1 MPVSLFI
8 LILYIVAL
16 FAISWYAKKRSE
28 GNNENFALAGRRL
41 SAPLICVTIIGL
53 AVGGAST
60 IGVSEHAFRVG
71 LSAGWYT
78 IAWALGAIVMGLF
91 MAKKYRE
98 QNITTITELIE
109 RHHTK
114 GAVILGVFCQ
124 IVIQL
129 VIISLQYIAG
139 GSILH
144 AILPDIFD
152 FHTGMIV
159 SAITFIGITFIGGMW
174 SASLSNVLNIILIYV
189 GILAATIIQFKKIG
203 SMDHLAAALPAN
215 VPWFS
220 FIDGVGPVTITSWVV
235 TLITVNLS
243 LQSILQISLG
253 AKDAATAKKGF
264 VWGGILML
272 PVGVLAAFLGLV
284 AKAMYPDAQAA
295 LALPQVIV
303 GLQPV
308 LAGITLAALW
318 AADVSTACTILLG
331 AATLFSNDIYKR
343 FINYTVAENKFVIIN
358 RLSVFA
364 VGLITLWFAFN
375 AAGIVKTMIAGLS
388 MTCGLTC
395 VFFFTMFA
403 PGLCRRSSAFW
414 TTLVSLIGIALWFV
428 PGSPLAGIK
437 PLFANEVIYFEWP
450 ICIITFLLVAMLDKN
465 KIKEVVEVP
474 EKDE

>member
-1 MPVSLFI
+1 MPVSLVI
-8 LILYIVAL
+8 LILYIAAL
-16 FAISWYAKKRSE
+16 FGISWYAKKRSE
-28 GNNENFALAGRRL
+28 GNNENYALAGRKL

-78 IAWALGAIVMGLF
+78 IAWALGAIAMGLF

-109 RHHTK
+109 RHHGT
-114 GAVILGVFCQ
+114 GAVILGVLCQ

-152 FHTGMIV
+152 FQSGMIV

-174 SASLSNVLNIILIYV
+174 SASLSNVLNIVVIYV
-189 GILAATIIQFKKIG
+189 GILIATVIQFNKIG
-203 SMDHLAAALPAN
+203 SMDNLAAALPAN

-220 FIDGVGPVTITSWVV
+220 FIDGVGPVTIASWCL

-253 AKDAATAKKGF
+253 AKDAETAKKGF
-264 VWGGILML
+264 VWGGIIML
-272 PVGVLAAFLGLV
+272 PVGVLAAFLGIV
-284 AKAMYPDAQAA
+284 AKAMFPEVKAA

-303 GLQPV
+303 GLQPLV
-308 LAGITLAALW
+308 AGITLAALW
-318 AADVSTACTILLG
+318 AADVSTACNLLLSAG
-331 AATLFSNDIYKR
+331 TLFSSDIYKR
-343 FINYTVAENKFVIIN
+343 FINPDCDDKKQLMMTRLCVMISGILTLGLAMTVSSILGTIMIGLALTAAFTMIVFVALFFPKYTSK
-358 RLSVFA
+358 
-364 VGLITLWFAFN
+364 
-375 AAGIVKTMIAGLS
+375 AAGFWTLLAGLV
-388 MTCGLTC
+388 TIILYKFCPA
-395 VFFFTMFA
+395 VRIF
-403 PGLCRRSSAFW
+403 P
-414 TTLVSLIGIALWFV
+414 
-428 PGSPLAGIK
+428 
-437 PLFANEVIYFEWP
+437 NVIYLEW
-450 ICIITFLLVAMLDKN
+450 IVCIVTYVLVAIISPSK
-465 KIKEVVEVP
+465 KEAP
-474 EKDE
+474 AK

>member
-1 MPVSLFI
+1 MPVSLVI
-8 LILYIVAL
+8 LILYIAAL
-16 FAISWYAKKRSE
+16 FGISWYAKKRSE
-28 GNNENFALAGRRL
+28 GNNENFALAGRKL

-60 IGVSEHAFRVG
+60 IGVSEQAFRVG

-109 RHHTK
+109 RHHGT
-114 GAVILGVFCQ
+114 GAVILGVLCQ

-152 FHTGMIV
+152 FQSGMIV

-174 SASLSNVLNIILIYV
+174 SASLSNVLNIVLIYAGILI
-189 GILAATIIQFKKIG
+189 ATVIQFDKIG
-203 SMDHLAAALPAN
+203 SMENLAAALPAG

-220 FIDGVGPVTITSWVV
+220 FIDGVGAVTIASWCL

-253 AKDAATAKKGF
+253 AKDAETAKKGF
-264 VWGGILML
+264 VWGGIIML
-272 PVGVLAAFLGLV
+272 PVGVLAAFLGIV
-284 AKAMYPDAQAA
+284 AKAIYPDMQAA

-303 GLQPV
+303 GLTPAV
-308 LAGITLAALW
+308 AGITLAALW
-318 AADVSTACTILLG
+318 AADVSTACNLLLSAG
-331 AATLFSNDIYKR
+331 TLFSSDIYKR
-343 FINYTVAENKFVIIN
+343 FINPACGEKQQLLVTRLCVIISGI
-358 RLSVFA
+358 LTLGLAMTVSSILGTIMIGLALTAAFTMIVFVA
-364 VGLITLWFAFN
+364 LFFPQHASK
-375 AAGIVKTMIAGLS
+375 AAGFWTLLAGLV
-388 MTCGLTC
+388 TIIIYK
-395 VFFFTMFA
+395 
-403 PGLCRRSSAFW
+403 LCPAVRIF
-414 TTLVSLIGIALWFV
+414 
-428 PGSPLAGIK
+428 P
-437 PLFANEVIYFEWP
+437 NVIYLEWAV
-450 ICIITFLLVAMLDKN
+450 CIATYFIVALISPAK
-465 KIKEVVEVP
+465 KEQG
-474 EKDE
+474 K

>member
-1 MPVSLFI
+1 MSTALII
-8 LILYIVAL
+8 LILYIVSL
-16 FAISWYAKKRSE
+16 FGISWYAKKRSE
-28 GNNENFALAGRRL
+28 GNNEDYALAGRKL

-60 IGVSEHAFRVG
+60 VGVSEHAFRVG

-78 IAWALGAIVMGLF
+78 IAWALGALAMGIF

-109 RHHTK
+109 RHHGP
-114 GAVILGVFCQ
+114 GAVVLGVFCQ

-144 AILPDIFD
+144 AILPEIFD
-152 FHTGMIV
+152 FKTGMIV
-159 SAITFIGITFIGGMW
+159 SAVTFIGITFIGGMW

-189 GILAATIIQFKKIG
+189 GILAATFVQFRKIG
-203 SMDHLAAALPAN
+203 SMETLAASLPTN

-220 FIDGVGPVTITSWVV
+220 FTEGVGLVTIASWCV

-264 VWGGILML
+264 IWGGILML
-272 PVGVLAAFLGLV
+272 PVGVLAAFLGIV
-284 AKAMYPDAQAA
+284 AKAMYPNAHAA

-303 GLQPV
+303 GLQPL

-318 AADVSTACTILLG
+318 AADVSTACNLLLSAG
-331 AATLFSNDIYKR
+331 TLFSSDIYKR
-343 FINYTVAENKFVIIN
+343 FINPECSDKKQLTVTRLCVVISGI
-358 RLSVFA
+358 LTLGLAMSVSSILGTIMI
-364 VGLITLWFAFN
+364 GLALTAAF
-375 AAGIVKTMIAGLS
+375 TMIVIVALFFPKYTCKEAGFWTLLAGLL
-388 MTCGLTC
+388 MIVLWQLTPA
-395 VFFFTMFA
+395 VRIF
-403 PGLCRRSSAFW
+403 P
-414 TTLVSLIGIALWFV
+414 
-428 PGSPLAGIK
+428 
-437 PLFANEVIYFEWP
+437 NVIYMEWIVV
-450 ICIITFLLVAMLDKN
+450 ICTYVSVSIFCRNRKQQN
-465 KIKEVVEVP
+465 
-474 EKDE
+474 

>member
-1 MPVSLFI
+1 MSISLAV
-8 LILYIVAL
+8 LLLYIVAL

-28 GNNENFALAGRRL
+28 GSNENYALAGRKL
-41 SAPLICVTIIGL
+41 SAPLIGVTIIGL

-98 QNITTITELIE
+98 QNITTISELIE
-109 RHHTK
+109 RHHGK
-114 GAVILGVFCQ
+114 NAVILGVFCQ

-144 AILPDIFD
+144 AIMPDVFD
-152 FHTGMIV
+152 FKTGMLV
-159 SAITFIGITFIGGMW
+159 SAVTFIGITFIGGMW
-174 SASLSNVLNIILIYV
+174 SASLSNVLNIVLIYG
-189 GILAATIIQFKKIG
+189 GIIIATVMQFREIG
-203 SMDHLAAALPAN
+203 SMELLAAALPSN

-220 FIDGVGPVTITSWVV
+220 FIDGVGAMTITSWVV

-253 AKDAATAKKGF
+253 AKDAQTAKKGF
-264 VWGGILML
+264 VWGGILMI
-272 PVGVLAAFLGLV
+272 PVGVLAAFLGIC

-303 GLQPV
+303 GLPPL

-318 AADVSTACTILLG
+318 AADVSTACNLLLSAG
-331 AATLFSNDIYKR
+331 TLFSSDIYKR
-343 FINYTVAENKFVIIN
+343 FINPECSEKRQLLMTRLCVMISGILTLGLAMSVSSILGTIMIGLSLTAAFSVIVIIALFFP
-358 RLSVFA
+358 RYTSK
-364 VGLITLWFAFN
+364 
-375 AAGIVKTMIAGLS
+375 AAG
-388 MTCGLTC
+388 
-395 VFFFTMFA
+395 
-403 PGLCRRSSAFW
+403 FW
-414 TTLVSLIGIALWFV
+414 TL
-428 PGSPLAGIK
+428 LAGFVMLVLWQ
-437 PLFANEVIYFEWP
+437 LFPQVRIFNNVIYMEWCVCLAAYAAAAVLSP
-450 ICIITFLLVAMLDKN
+450 AK
-465 KIKEVVEVP
+465 KESAVLQ
-474 EKDE
+474 KA

>member
-1 MPVSLFI
+1 MSVSLAV
-8 LILYIVAL
+8 LILYIIAL

-28 GNNENFALAGRRL
+28 GSNENYALAGRRL
-41 SAPLICVTIIGL
+41 SAPLIGVTIIGL

-78 IAWALGAIVMGLF
+78 VAWAIGAIVMGLF

-98 QNITTITELIE
+98 QNITTISELIE
-109 RHHTK
+109 RHHGK
-114 GAVILGVFCQ
+114 NAVILGVFCQ

-144 AILPDIFD
+144 AIMPDIFD
-152 FHTGMIV
+152 FKTGMLI

-174 SASLSNVLNIILIYV
+174 SASLSNVLNIVLIYAGILI
-189 GILAATIIQFKKIG
+189 ATVVQFQKIG
-203 SMDHLAAALPAN
+203 SMDGLAASLPAN

-220 FIDGVGPVTITSWVV
+220 FIDGVGAATITSWVV

-264 VWGGILML
+264 VWGGIIMI
-272 PVGVLAAFLGLV
+272 PVGVLAAFLGIC

-303 GLQPV
+303 GLQPL
-308 LAGITLAALW
+308 LAGVTLAALW
-318 AADVSTACTILLG
+318 AADVSTACNLLLSAG
-331 AATLFSNDIYKR
+331 TLFSSDIYKR
-343 FINYTVAENKFVIIN
+343 FINPECSESRQLLMTRLCVMISGIMTLGLAMSVSSILGTIMIGLSLTAAFSVIVIIALFFP
-358 RLSVFA
+358 RYTSK
-364 VGLITLWFAFN
+364 
-375 AAGIVKTMIAGLS
+375 AAG
-388 MTCGLTC
+388 
-395 VFFFTMFA
+395 
-403 PGLCRRSSAFW
+403 FW
-414 TTLVSLIGIALWFV
+414 TL
-428 PGSPLAGIK
+428 LAGFVMLVLWQLVPQVRI
-437 PLFANEVIYFEWP
+437 FHNVIYMEW
-450 ICIITFLLVAMLDKN
+450 LVCLVTYAIAAVLSPAKKTASEMQQA
-465 KIKEVVEVP
+465 
-474 EKDE
+474 